1 MIFESILGL
10 YLQSLL
16 LTIVFM
22 VVVSGFWFLGRMIRR
37 VDKTV
42 QERQDAL
49 YDLMMINVMTI
60 PILSFGV
67 LGVLLMLKA

>member
-1 MIFESILGL
+1 MFESILGL

>member
-10 YLQSLL
+10 YLQSLV

-22 VVVSGFWFLGRMIRR
+22 VVLSGFWFLGRMIRR
-37 VDKTV
+37 ADKTV

-60 PILSFGV
+60 PILSFAV